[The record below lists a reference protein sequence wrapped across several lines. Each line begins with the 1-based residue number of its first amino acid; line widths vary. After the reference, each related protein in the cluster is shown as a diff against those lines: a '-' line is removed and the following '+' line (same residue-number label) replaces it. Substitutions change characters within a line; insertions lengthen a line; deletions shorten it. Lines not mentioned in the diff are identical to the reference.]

1 MAKFYPIQ
9 TVLLFFL
16 VMGLHAQEIQL
27 LTLEDFDLKGRVKS
41 CLVITPYGRETF
53 EFNPQGL
60 LTKAITRYNELDQDI
75 TDYKFVDGELVERR
89 TESYKND
96 LLDESTSMANFYTI
110 DTLGQRVVVEKI
122 ISYDKQFIEKQEYQ
136 YDAQDRLTRI
146 MTSNVDGVDE
156 TTFEYS
162 SHRDGNT
169 VSTFVNG
176 VLEKSVR
183 TTGKK
188 GEGEG
193 QSSVLTKE
201 YLDGQPNRAH
211 EEVFNEK
218 GRTISSEDFL
228 YDVEAKEF
236 VSRLKKYYHYREGIL
251 DRVVTK
257 TLTTESVENYIF
269 QFDAHNPSNW
279 VKQIVAPHNTY
290 TTRVI
295 TYYPEAEEGKEGGGG
310 N

>member
-1 MAKFYPIQ
+1 MAKLY
-9 TVLLFFL
+9 LLQSIIFFL
-16 VMGLHAQEIQL
+16 ALGLHSQEVQI

-53 EFNPQGL
+53 EFSPEGL
-60 LTKAITRYNELDQDI
+60 LTKTITRYNELDQDI
-75 TDYKFVDGELVERR
+75 TDYKFVKGELVERR

-96 LLDESTSMANFYTI
+96 VLDESTSMANFYTI
-110 DTLGQRVVVEKI
+110 DTTAQRKVVEKI
-122 ISYDKQFIEKQEYQ
+122 ISYDKQFLEKQEYH
-136 YDAQDRLTRI
+136 YGAQGRLQRI
-146 MTSNVDGVDE
+146 ITSNVDGVDE

-162 SHRDGNT
+162 PHRDGET
-169 VSTFVNG
+169 VSTFTNG

-188 GEGEG
+188 GPEGG
-193 QSSVLTKE
+193 QSSILTKE

-211 EEVFNEK
+211 EEVFNGK
-218 GRTISSEDFL
+218 GKIISSEDFL
-228 YDVEAKEF
+228 YDFDAKEF
-236 VSRLKKYYHYREGIL
+236 VSQKKKYHHYKDGVL

-257 TLTTESVENYIF
+257 TLTTESVEHYIF
-269 QFDAHNPSNW
+269 QFDAHSPSNW
-279 VKQIVAPHNTY
+279 VKQIVTPQNTY

-295 TYYPEAEEGKEGGGG
+295 TYYPEEESGEGGEGV